1 MKGQLEEISKVK
13 EEPAVARELSRLNE
27 QLICLSG
34 AIYKLG
40 DCLKPVMN
48 NPIESFPETSIL
60 KESYECPL
68 ANELATITSRI
79 NKIAGIVTSCIKNLE
94 I

>member
-13 EEPAVARELSRLNE
+13 EPAVARELNRLNE
-27 QLICLSG
+27 QSTCLSG

-48 NPIESFPETSIL
+48 KSIESFPETPKT
-60 KESYECPL
+60 KETYECPL
-68 ANELATITSRI
+68 ANELATVTNRI
-79 NKIAGIVTSCIKNLE
+79 NKIARIVTFCIKNLE